1 MIFNNSMTQL
11 QTNNKAFNEIDFE
24 QLFRTFFTP
33 LCQFA
38 RKYTNNLDSAKEIV
52 HDVFITLWEKR
63 QGIDPDKQIKSY
75 LFTSVYNR
83 SLNYIRDNKKFDKNI
98 ELSELSKTIDESNSI
113 EAKMDSVVLNARIQ
127 QALQKLPEKC
137 REIFILSR
145 FKELK
150 YAEIAKKLNISV
162 KTVEA
167 QMTKALKI
175 LREELK
181 DCRPLLIWFLCIN
194 YLVL

>member
-1 MIFNNSMTQL
+1 MSQIHI
-11 QTNNKAFNEIDFE
+11 NNKLFDEKEIE
-24 QLFRTFFTP
+24 ILFRTYFAP
-33 LCQFA
+33 LCQFS
-38 RKYTNNLDSAKEIV
+38 RKYTNDLDSAKEIV
-52 HDVFITLWEKR
+52 HDVFVTLWEKR
-63 QGIDPDKQIKSY
+63 NEINPDKQIKSY

-98 ELSELSKTIDESNSI
+98 EISELTKTIDESNSV
-113 EAKMDSVVLNARIQ
+113 EDMMDSAVLNARIQ

-150 YAEIAKKLNISV
+150 YAEIAKKLIISV

-181 DCRPLLIWFLCIN
+181 DCMPLLIWLLSVYNFVC
-194 YLVL
+194 

>member
-1 MIFNNSMTQL
+1 M
-11 QTNNKAFNEIDFE
+11 
-24 QLFRTFFTP
+24 
-33 LCQFA
+33 
-38 RKYTNNLDSAKEIV
+38 
-52 HDVFITLWEKR
+52 
-63 QGIDPDKQIKSY
+63 
-75 LFTSVYNR
+75 YNR

-98 ELSELSKTIDESNSI
+98 EISELTKTIDESNSV
-113 EAKMDSVVLNARIQ
+113 EDMMDSAVLNARIQ

-150 YAEIAKKLNISV
+150 YAEIAKKLKISV

-181 DCRPLLIWFLCIN
+181 DCMPLLIWLLSVYNFVC
-194 YLVL
+194 

>member
-1 MIFNNSMTQL
+1 MTQS
-11 QTNNKAFNEIDFE
+11 QTNNKMFNQKDLE
-24 QLFRTFFTP
+24 QLFRVFFTP

-38 RKYTNNLDSAKEIV
+38 RKYTNDLDSAREIV
-52 HDVFITLWEKR
+52 HDVFVTLWEKR
-63 QGIDPDKQIKSY
+63 QEIDTDKQIKSY

-98 ELSELSKTIDESNSI
+98 ELSELTKTVDESKKV
-113 EAKMDSVVLNARIQ
+113 EDMMDSVVLNARIQ

-137 REIFILSR
+137 REVFILSR

-150 YAEIAKKLNISV
+150 YAEIAQKLEISV

-181 DCRPLLIWFLCIN
+181 DCMPLLIWLLSIYNFIN
-194 YLVL
+194 L